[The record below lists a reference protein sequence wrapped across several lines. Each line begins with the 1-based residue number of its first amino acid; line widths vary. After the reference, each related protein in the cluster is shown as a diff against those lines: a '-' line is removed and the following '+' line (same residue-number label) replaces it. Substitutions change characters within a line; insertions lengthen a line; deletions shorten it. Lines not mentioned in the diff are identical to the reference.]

1 MLCFSSSRWPLVV
14 SRGTLGALPGP
25 LWLWL
30 RAGTGVMVLVGG
42 FVIDFSLRPGRN
54 AGPAAPV
61 PRPTGKSLPIYGNPV
76 KPQNKKYFAFPEMQ
90 IRTIFTAIPS
100 HSEGRRPSSRRG
112 AGCDG
117 RGGCD

>member
-61 PRPTGKSLPIYGNPV
+61 PRATGTSRPFQGKRGEC
-76 KPQNKKYFAFPEMQ
+76 QNKKYFAFPERET
-90 IRTIFTAIPS
+90 RTIFTASPS

-112 AGCDG
+112 
-117 RGGCD
+117 